1 MGILG
6 LIVPKTDRR
15 KRKGVR
21 GRKVEEKEEYK
32 DDNNDD
38 DDDDN
43 HGEEV

>member
-6 LIVPKTDRR
+6 FIVFKIDRR

-43 HGEEV
+43 YGEEV